1 MNGNIN
7 LNEFLN
13 EFVSVIKKK
22 FDAYDMTIKNMK
34 TEIDKMKTTPNPGSN
49 PGSNPNLDQVAVRNL
64 ETKLKSLEFSLNSLK
79 NSLGNKVDK
88 AILKPLESEKK

>member
-13 EFVSVIKKK
+13 ELVSVIKKK
-22 FDAYDMTIKNMK
+22 FDAYDMAIKGMK
-34 TEIDKMKTTPNPGSN
+34 TEIDKLKTVPQPVSN
-49 PGSNPNLDQVAVRNL
+49 PGSNPNLNQVAVRNL